1 VAPWNRMATPVS
13 KSPAFKSGTG
23 ASDWSRFRSDA
34 ASTLMIDR
42 CKHQIEN
49 PTAEGWD
56 GTTVR
61 MLGVPGPP
69 KEFGSHRFAGFSLLP
84 WDLVA
89 RISSRITNEVRGIN
103 RVVLDVSSKP
113 PATIEWE

>member
-1 VAPWNRMATPVS
+1 VESLDGMTA
-13 KSPAFKSGTG
+13 
-23 ASDWSRFRSDA
+23 DWA
-34 ASTLMIDR
+34 
-42 CKHQIEN
+42 K
-49 PTAEGWD
+49 
-56 GTTVR
+56 
-61 MLGVPGPP
+61 
-69 KEFGSHRFAGFSLLP
+69 LP